1 MKRMQ
6 RFLIL
11 MLALAMLTG
20 CAAGTAPEEPTATP
34 AASAPA
40 PEDGTAPPAP
50 TIEVA
55 AESSAPDPWALWDGD
70 RLFYVGNDGL
80 HRREGEQDTVVD
92 AGESRQYL
100 GLYKLED
107 GRLLWIKRLTYAQ
120 EQALAAELPAW
131 MFSHD
136 SDAGVYDLFLA
147 DAQGENAQPL
157 AESVSNLLFVS
168 ETQLVCVGMR
178 ADRPLLL
185 VDLAAGSVQEIEG
198 VDLSNQLLTQCFVAD
213 GVYYFYALE
222 AEQDEQGAQ
231 GYALDLAAHT
241 VEPFSGEAPLADAET
256 YAPAGLPQAQ
266 CSVSGEIP
274 EQTYSYSAGGAD
286 LRAVL
291 RMDMDL
297 GAAVITFLMDEEPVS
312 LLEVQSVYSFYDYDE
327 VQAAGE
333 EAFILAHQSEDGVY
347 YAAYVEQLRL
357 SFAGGWAFVYE
368 AGAADG
374 AASGPERLVCAV
386 PFAA

>member
-1 MKRMQ
+1 MKRMK

-11 MLALAMLTG
+11 MLAMAMLTG

-34 AASAPA
+34 TAPA

-55 AESSAPDPWALWDGD
+55 AESSAPDPWALWDGE

-157 AESVSNLLFVS
+157 AENVGNLLFVS

-231 GYALDLAAHT
+231 GYALDLAART
-241 VEPFSGEAPLADAET
+241 VQPFSGEAPLADAET

-312 LLEVQSVYSFYDYDE
+312 LLEVQSVYSFYHYDE

>member
-1 MKRMQ
+1 MEFR
-6 RFLIL
+6 
-11 MLALAMLTG
+11 
-20 CAAGTAPEEPTATP
+20 
-34 AASAPA
+34 
-40 PEDGTAPPAP
+40 
-50 TIEVA
+50 
-55 AESSAPDPWALWDGD
+55 
-70 RLFYVGNDGL
+70 
-80 HRREGEQDTVVD
+80 
-92 AGESRQYL
+92 
-100 GLYKLED
+100 
-107 GRLLWIKRLTYAQ
+107 
-120 EQALAAELPAW
+120 
-131 MFSHD
+131 
-136 SDAGVYDLFLA
+136 
-147 DAQGENAQPL
+147 
-157 AESVSNLLFVS
+157 
-168 ETQLVCVGMR
+168 
-178 ADRPLLL
+178 
-185 VDLAAGSVQEIEG
+185 
-198 VDLSNQLLTQCFVAD
+198 
-213 GVYYFYALE
+213 
-222 AEQDEQGAQ
+222 
-231 GYALDLAAHT
+231 
-241 VEPFSGEAPLADAET
+241 
-256 YAPAGLPQAQ
+256 

-374 AASGPERLVCAV
+374 AAGPERLVCAV